1 MKYRHISA
9 HLQRFVV
16 LMLVINHERIGPVWL
31 IPPHQNDNRADI
43 QRQLIFYFDSNKINN
58 ELKWFNRLL
67 LLAHADSRFTSVESE
82 QPETQIYKYR
92 LVQESCTVVYRLINT
107 GILCLYRQK
116 HGSC

>member
-43 QRQLIFYFDSNKINN
+43 QRQLIFNFDSNKINN
-58 ELKWFNRLL
+58 ELKR
-67 LLAHADSRFTSVESE
+67 
-82 QPETQIYKYR
+82 YKK
-92 LVQESCTVVYRLINT
+92 TVVT
-107 GILCLYRQK
+107 F
-116 HGSC
+116 